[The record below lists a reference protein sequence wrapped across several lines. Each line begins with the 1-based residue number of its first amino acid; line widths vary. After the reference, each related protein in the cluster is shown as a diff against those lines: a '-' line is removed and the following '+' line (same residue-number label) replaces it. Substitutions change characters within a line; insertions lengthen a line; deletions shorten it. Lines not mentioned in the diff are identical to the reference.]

1 MPLNQKSTT
10 NHFQPYQRPTPFL
23 DFSGRLVNRITRTWL
38 EEKPLLL
45 LKPLSS
51 IYGLATTL
59 RRLLYPY
66 FSQTAQAGK
75 PVISL
80 GNLTVGGTGKTPLCL
95 TIARLLLELHFRPAI
110 LSRGYKRQN
119 SQTAT
124 STIVSRGHGPTLEVA
139 DSGDEP
145 WLMAAELPEARVVV
159 DSDRRRAAI
168 TAVDN
173 LDANILILDDA
184 FQYLALKTDCR
195 LLLLPAF
202 RPFGNGALLPS
213 GPLREPIAAHRLA
226 QILVNTGTDEPTPEA
241 LTLAA
246 GRPLFTAAYHFSSW
260 RYLSQNELKPPES
273 LAGRKVF
280 AFCGLARPDSF
291 KQSLLSLGIELKDFL
306 SLPDH
311 QIYNRSLLN
320 DLGLAFL
327 ASGAEFI
334 VTTTKDA
341 VKIPPTFPLPV
352 LIPKTEMRIN
362 RADDFIKTI
371 FDILKKSQAL

>member
-1 MPLNQKSTT
+1 MPPNQKATSD
-10 NHFQPYQRPTPFL
+10 HLHLYQRPIPFL
-23 DFSGRLVNRITRTWL
+23 DFSGRIVNRITCTWL
-38 EEKPLLL
+38 EGKPLPL

-59 RRLLYPY
+59 RRFLYPY

-95 TIARLLLELHFRPAI
+95 TLARLLLELHFRPAI

-119 SQTAT
+119 SRTTT
-124 STIVSRGHGPTLEVA
+124 STIVSRGEGPALEVA

-145 WLMAAELPEARVVV
+145 WLMAAELPEVRVVV

-168 TAVDN
+168 TAVNN
-173 LDANILILDDA
+173 LNADILILDDA
-184 FQYLALKTDCR
+184 FQYLALKADCR
-195 LLLLPAF
+195 LLLLPAL

-241 LTLAA
+241 ITLAA
-246 GRPLFTAAYHFSSW
+246 GRPLFTAAYHFSGW
-260 RYLSQNELKPPES
+260 QCLGQNELKPLES
-273 LAGRKVF
+273 LAGRKAF

-291 KQSLLSLGIELKDFL
+291 KQSLLNLGIELKSFL

-311 QIYNRSLLN
+311 QVYSRPLLN

-341 VKIPPTFPLPV
+341 VKLPPTFPLPV

-362 RADDFIKTI
+362 QATDFIKTI
-371 FDILKKSQAL
+371 LDTLKKSQVL